1 MNAVANMFDRN
12 GEGYIDWKEF
22 LAALRPDWEEPGP
35 SSVDE
40 IIHDEVKRQV
50 QKCTCRN
57 RFKVHQ
63 VGEGKYRVRIT
74 VIVLSIKVKLKGI
87 NLILMPTLLGSFEN
101 LKLPHN
107 SYILLGETK
116 RRSDD

>member
-1 MNAVANMFDRN
+1 MIDFRCLRVEFPTSRLEMNAVANMFDRN

-35 SSVDE
+35 CTEDE

-63 VGEGKYRVRIT
+63 VGEGKYRVRINE
-74 VIVLSIKVKLKGI
+74 ILS
-87 NLILMPTLLGSFEN
+87 
-101 LKLPHN
+101 H
-107 SYILLGETK
+107 
-116 RRSDD
+116 

>member
-35 SSVDE
+35 PSE
-40 IIHDEVKRQV
+40 AEKIHDEVKRQV

-63 VGEGKYRVRIT
+63 VGEGKYRVCSSTFRRFSRHF
-74 VIVLSIKVKLKGI
+74 VNS
-87 NLILMPTLLGSFEN
+87 SFN
-101 LKLPHN
+101 AKF
-107 SYILLGETK
+107 
-116 RRSDD
+116 